1 MSLENHQQNHQISL
15 QQHQQSNKSI
25 DPNMLNQTNLMETQE
40 IIKNG
45 KKTVHCTC
53 LSTSTVFQIN
63 TQLSCSCS
71 TTWTRRL
78 QSGEWNSQQS
88 IQSQDK
94 EYTSEPWKTSLQP
107 LTQHFNHL
115 IWQEMPR
122 GSCMLSDNCQD
133 QQTNMS
139 LNSEYLPYK
148 QALQMSH
155 NSSIYS
161 DKVWTLISQY
171 KLFAED
177 PIIISKHGLKQQ
189 NKEKRL
195 STWKES
201 IWEERKENT
210 SIEF

>member
-1 MSLENHQQNHQISL
+1 
-15 QQHQQSNKSI
+15 
-25 DPNMLNQTNLMETQE
+25 
-40 IIKNG
+40 
-45 KKTVHCTC
+45 
-53 LSTSTVFQIN
+53 
-63 TQLSCSCS
+63 
-71 TTWTRRL
+71 
-78 QSGEWNSQQS
+78 
-88 IQSQDK
+88 
-94 EYTSEPWKTSLQP
+94 
-107 LTQHFNHL
+107 
-115 IWQEMPR
+115 
-122 GSCMLSDNCQD
+122 
-133 QQTNMS
+133 MS
-139 LNSEYLPYK
+139 LNSEYLPHK

-210 SIEF
+210 SIEFWPKKNTIQIWTGFNPTATIKTQMLWMSIIYKPYWRTTKILFRIKKTLTTNKKLPINTSRSWYTRPSVIFLSKIKRSHSNKKNVSVVEYLDTLLANAQMTKLQSSSP